1 MTKNPEGPKGRHDR
15 RRQARMATEAE
26 DSRGVIDGL
35 VGREH
40 PAFVRPED
48 CDPLERAEALS
59 KTLPNLDEFDD
70 ETLARL
76 TKEEIIDAYQTLY
89 EQAGKANIIRDDAR
103 LDPAIDR
110 YLKQITGQAAAF
122 ESNEIAE
129 RGGLTKQQAD
139 FIQAYVSNGGLTHS
153 ALATASATRLMYQQ
167 WLKEPA
173 FNDALEEA
181 TTKWF
186 EELRKSAFLRAQAKS
201 DVLLIFLLKALKPE
215 VYDDDIR
222 KAQWLAKNGLLGS
235 ENLPVRATLVRDN
248 TFNVQI
254 NANAAPG
261 PVEIARANDLPKD
274 PNLLDPSGPEDHPN
288 GREVSHNGREVSPNG
303 REVSVAQVARGPE
316 VRELD
321 AVSEIAG
328 SKLSPVSAQ
337 SDESK
342 DSQSEELRVIE
353 EPNARDFDDDDPESL
368 VE

>member
-35 VGREH
+35 VDREH

-153 ALATASATRLMYQQ
+153 ALATASATRLLYQQ

-261 PVEIARANDLPKD
+261 PIEIARANDLPKD
-274 PNLLDPSGPEDHPN
+274 PNLLDPSGPEDH
-288 GREVSHNGREVSPNG
+288 HNG

-328 SKLSPVSAQ
+328 SKLSPVSVQ
-337 SDESK
+337 SDESG

-353 EPNARDFDDDDPESL
+353 EPNARDFDDDDPESS